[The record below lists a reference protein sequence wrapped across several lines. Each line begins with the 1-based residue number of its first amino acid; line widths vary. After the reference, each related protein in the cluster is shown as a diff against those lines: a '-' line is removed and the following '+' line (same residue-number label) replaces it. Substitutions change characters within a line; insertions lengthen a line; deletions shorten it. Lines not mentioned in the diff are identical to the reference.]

1 MSIPSPTSV
10 TAPSSVGRRVALGA
24 ASVAAGAMAG
34 KTVGVFV
41 QIALGWLLAPEDF
54 AIYASA
60 LGLNLVTA
68 SLIDG
73 GTGRF
78 LLRSGEDYLRLVR
91 PARKLAAIANVISGM
106 IVLWIA
112 AWSWWY
118 WADGRLAAVL
128 AIMAGQTILVTPVSM
143 ARIRL
148 QHAMRFA
155 AVARIEV
162 ISVVIRGL
170 MSVGLAALGFG
181 PMAFVLPLLIN
192 LPIEWMLLSRA
203 AGGALPDA
211 PAAGESVRS
220 VLRSTRWIVA
230 SNTAQTLA
238 GRGDYLAL
246 TLAAPSILA
255 SYFFGFQLAAASVQL
270 FMSSLRLV
278 LLPGLSWVG
287 DDLTRL
293 RTVARRAVGV
303 ANLVFP
309 FACGGLLLLS
319 PTVVDAV
326 WAGRWNDSIVVI
338 QAVALS
344 TAMRAGTPVA
354 FALMEARSKWIR
366 VAVIN
371 AANGASLIAVVLL
384 TVAWFGSNLTAVVVG
399 VALQRVVM
407 GFVVQGVALRMI
419 GVGGLAILRW
429 VASGPLAMASG
440 LTVVLLVVDLPD
452 AERTGVTD
460 GLAALALF
468 LVGWSAFV
476 LLFERRH
483 LADAVMLLRRRRDDQ
498 SVRPE
503 ADGETER
510 SAFPPDPRESRLDSD
525 ASDR

>member
-1 MSIPSPTSV
+1 M
-10 TAPSSVGRRVALGA
+10 GA

-34 KTVGVFV
+34 KAVGVFV
-41 QIALGWLLAPEDF
+41 QIALGWLLVPEDF

-91 PARKLAAIANVISGM
+91 PARKLAAMANGLSGV
-106 IVLWIA
+106 IVLGLST
-112 AWSWWY
+112 WSWWY
-118 WADGRLAAVL
+118 WGDGRLAAVL
-128 AIMAGQTILVTPVSM
+128 AVMACQTILTTPISM

-148 QHAMRFA
+148 QHAMRFE
-155 AVARIEV
+155 AVARVEV
-162 ISVVIRGL
+162 TSIVLRGL

-181 PMAFVLPLLIN
+181 PMAFVLPLPIN
-192 LPIEWMLLSRA
+192 LPIEWLLLSRA
-203 AGGALPDA
+203 AGGALPDL
-211 PAAGESVRS
+211 PAAGESVRG
-220 VLRSTRWIVA
+220 VLRSTRWIIA

-270 FMSSLRLV
+270 FMSSFRLV

-287 DDLTRL
+287 DDLARL

-354 FALMEARSKWIR
+354 FALMEARSKWIQ

-371 AANGASLIAVVLL
+371 AANGVSLIAVVLL
-384 TVAWFGSNLTAVVVG
+384 TVAWFGSNLTAVVVA
-399 VALQRVVM
+399 VALQRVMM
-407 GFVVQGVALRMI
+407 GLVVQGVALRMI
-419 GVGGLAILRW
+419 GVGGFSILRW
-429 VASGPLAMASG
+429 IGSGPLAMASG
-440 LTVVLLVVDLPD
+440 LAMVLLVVDLPD
-452 AERTGVTD
+452 AERTGGAD
-460 GLAALALF
+460 GLVALALF

-476 LLFERRH
+476 LVFERRH
-483 LADAVMLLRRRRDDQ
+483 LADVSTLLRRRRADPA
-498 SVRPE
+498 VRSDV
-503 ADGETER
+503 DGG
-510 SAFPPDPRESRLDSD
+510 
-525 ASDR
+525 